1 MLEFLGEQFQVHM
14 YYSQS
19 EATDIPPPPPTDCA
33 IWCDPW
39 PMPWWERALVFFR
52 LRQRPYYTIMIP
64 GNDGWSTWPVV
75 GLGAIY
81 MATGVIKPESGAATP
96 LWQAPIKVADY
107 KLEWG
112 W

>member
-1 MLEFLGEQFQVHM
+1 MGQFQVHEPTEGQFQVHM

-33 IWCDPW
+33 VWCEAW
-39 PMPWWERALVFFR
+39 PMPWWERVLVFFR

-75 GLGAIY
+75 GTSAIY
-81 MATGVIKPESGAATP
+81 MATGVIKPESGAVTP
-96 LWQAPIKVADY
+96 LWKAPIRVD
-107 KLEWG
+107 G
-112 W
+112 M